1 MAITQNLPP
10 LFLQGTDCR
19 FCGDLPQIHLH
30 LAELQK
36 SCGPNEAGALAEE
49 SLGELLLE
57 FFRYFGY
64 VYETG
69 VIAIRDISSFTPRFE
84 PGQSFYVVD
93 NPFEPTKDVANIEV
107 RLYTCLRE
115 EFRRAH
121 AILCE
126 GLGFAELCSSP
137 PRLGLDPL
145 AGAIVPGMNVPLSPP
160 KTEISSH
167 CRDPARSAVS
177 EKSP

>member
-1 MAITQNLPP
+1 AWARSRSINNRQRGSFSSFALALMLIHVLQRRPCPLLPSLQDLAITQNLPP

-36 SCGPNEAGALAEE
+36 SCGPNEE

-93 NPFEPTKDVANIEV
+93 NPFEPTKDV
-107 RLYTCLRE
+107 
-115 EFRRAH
+115 
-121 AILCE
+121 
-126 GLGFAELCSSP
+126 
-137 PRLGLDPL
+137 
-145 AGAIVPGMNVPLSPP
+145 
-160 KTEISSH
+160 
-167 CRDPARSAVS
+167 
-177 EKSP
+177 